1 MPDNLPLLYLDIDG
15 VLLRRRHSGLF
26 DGFELA
32 PHCLDFLT
40 WAIARFRCRW
50 RSREASYVL
59 DARYVDAVVADVR
72 SIFGTAGVRL
82 GLVLNKALGRA
93 P

>member
-1 MPDNLPLLYLDIDG
+1 M
-15 VLLRRRHSGLF
+15 
-26 DGFELA
+26 
-32 PHCLDFLT
+32 T
-40 WAIARFRCRW
+40 RW
-50 RSREASYVL
+50 RPREASYVL

-72 SIFGTAGVRL
+72 SLFGATGVRL